1 MIEFLIFDSTLSRKN
16 MELSLYLGSCLIS
29 AVFCAWHAKKNQ
41 DSMGEWLVLGL
52 LYPPFVS
59 IPAVI
64 FCARPVRD

>member
-1 MIEFLIFDSTLSRKN
+1 

-29 AVFCAWHAKKNQ
+29 AVFCAWYAKKNH